1 VGADLIE
8 TNTFKAT
15 WRKPTHDMAD
25 LAIEMNYESARRVLR
40 ATSSARQ
47 RSPVLLL
54 ARWA

>member
-1 VGADLIE
+1 L
-8 TNTFKAT
+8 
-15 WRKPTHDMAD
+15 KPTPLVHHVAQADYDMAD

-47 RSPVLLL
+47 TSPVLLL